1 MPQYPHVPKRREP
14 LYPHVPRGQLVPQ
27 TVQEDA
33 AFQWDNSLFVEKHH
47 VLLGI
52 GEPQTYHAVS
62 FRKLPDSV
70 QQKVSDY
77 YQRVSMGGY
86 YYMGGW
92 KPGDY
97 AIYSDFGLRSL
108 YIVQILPWPVDIEEQ
123 ITVGAFGGIEWKD
136 PEERKGGSVRARVVD
151 TTLTGWDTRGRV
163 EPWNEVGT
171 EHYYNYTNLY
181 HNINDLVRQQGYTYP
196 HVQQRIMRDM
206 RAHPGWEVLKEYGL
220 LNPEEESKRREKQ
233 RMTLRERAEYLLEND
248 LRQKASLDEINFII
262 TMLPHREGIPSV
274 GNQVRQ
280 DLRDLPL
287 FEAIAEWVKPG
298 AGALADVDTHL
309 ANVAEAMIDRYE
321 YQYNLQ
327 TVRR

>member
-47 VLLGI
+47 VLLEI
-52 GEPQTYHAVS
+52 GEPQTYHDVS

-108 YIVQILPWPVDIEEQ
+108 YIVQVLPWPVNIEEQ

-136 PEERKGGSVRARVVD
+136 PEDRKGGSVRAKIVD
-151 TTLTGWDTRGRV
+151 TTLAGWDTSGRV

-181 HNINDLVRQQGYTYP
+181 NNIYDLARQHGYMYP
-196 HVQQRIMRDM
+196 KELQREMRDM
-206 RAHPGWEVLKEYGL
+206 KVHPGWEILKRYGL
-220 LNPEEESKRREKQ
+220 VSEEEEARLARKRGK
-233 RMTLRERAEYLLEND
+233 TLWERAKFLLQEKGI
-248 LRQKASLDEINFII
+248 RQKASQDEVNR
-262 TMLPHREGIPSV
+262 MLFGLPQGVSHEIK
-274 GNQVRQ
+274 NQMR
-280 DLRDLPL
+280 RDLAIYPM
-287 FEAIAEWVKPG
+287 FDAIAMWVEATG
-298 AGALADVDTHL
+298 AALSSIEPAVFS
-309 ANVAEAMIDRYE
+309 VATAMVEQYE
-321 YQYNLQ
+321 YKYQISTY
-327 TVRR
+327 RR